1 MDRKDRVTLTQLVRS
16 LDAQLPLIR
25 ASSSSPHPQLD
36 YLALLRLQTT
46 AKHARQLLE
55 QARDEHEE
63 ESRLASTSHARPKR
77 GSLVDLD
84 SRLTSAEQALAH
96 FSDPASLTR
105 LPRPSFSDP
114 LFSPDLDF
122 LRPSAPPPFDFPS
135 EPSTPAAPPPKER
148 EKPSARRAALGL
160 AAGQVDEEKENE
172 RPTSPVKAGDEALGT
187 TAFGLPSSA
196 GVRHRAGKADVV
208 PPYLAAKR
216 KGKEKERERERE
228 KAESLDADDAVD
240 EKKKDRLAAAA
251 DDLLPA
257 DSGTS
262 ATTSDLLSHHHALQ
276 STLLDSLTSLSG
288 ALKTSTLTFSDSL
301 AKDKEVMEKAK
312 EQLEGNMGTMVGQQ
326 KRLKDVRGKTRG
338 TTCWTIGLL
347 AIVAVLWV
355 LVFLLIKVT

>member
-1 MDRKDRVTLTQLVRS
+1 MERKDRVTLTQLVRS

-36 YLALLRLQTT
+36 YLALLRLQRT

-63 ESRLASTSHARPKR
+63 ESRLASTS
-77 GSLVDLD
+77 S
-84 SRLTSAEQALAH
+84 
-96 FSDPASLTR
+96 
-105 LPRPSFSDP
+105 
-114 LFSPDLDF
+114 DLDF
-122 LRPSAPPPFDFPS
+122 LRPSAPLPFGFPS
-135 EPSTPAAPPPKER
+135 EPSTPATPPPKER
-148 EKPSARRAALGL
+148 EKPSARRAALGV
-160 AAGQVDEEKENE
+160 AAGQADEEKENE
-172 RPTSPVKAGDEALGT
+172 RPVSPVKAGDEAIGS
-187 TAFGLPSSA
+187 TAFGLRSA
-196 GVRHRAGKADVV
+196 GGVRHRAAAAGAV

-216 KGKEKERERERE
+216 KRKEKERE
-228 KAESLDADDAVD
+228 KAESPDADDAVD
-240 EKKKDRLAAAA
+240 EKKKDRLAAAAAA

>member
-1 MDRKDRVTLTQLVRS
+1 MERKDRVTLTQLVRS

-36 YLALLRLQTT
+36 YLALLRLQRT

-77 GSLVDLD
+77 GSLLDLD

-96 FSDPASLTR
+96 FSDPASLAQ
-105 LPRPSFSDP
+105 LPRPSFPDP
-114 LFSPDLDF
+114 LFSSDLDF
-122 LRPSAPPPFDFPS
+122 LRPSAPLPFGFPS
-135 EPSTPAAPPPKER
+135 EPSTPATPPPKER
-148 EKPSARRAALGL
+148 EKPSARRAALGV
-160 AAGQVDEEKENE
+160 AAGQADEEKENE
-172 RPTSPVKAGDEALGT
+172 RPVSPVKAGDEAIGS
-187 TAFGLPSSA
+187 TAFGLRSA
-196 GVRHRAGKADVV
+196 GGVRHRAAAAGAV

-216 KGKEKERERERE
+216 KRKEKERE
-228 KAESLDADDAVD
+228 KAESPDADDAVD
-240 EKKKDRLAAAA
+240 EKKKDRLAAAAAA

>member
-16 LDAQLPLIR
+16 LDVQLPLIR
-25 ASSSSPHPQLD
+25 DTSSFPHAKLD
-36 YLALLRLQTT
+36 YLALLRLQT
-46 AKHARQLLE
+46 LLE
-55 QARDEHEE
+55 QASDEHEE

-77 GSLVDLD
+77 GSLLDLD
-84 SRLTSAEQALAH
+84 SRLSSAEQALAH
-96 FSDPASLTR
+96 LSDPASLSQ
-105 LPRPSFSDP
+105 LPRPFFPDP
-114 LFSPDLDF
+114 LFSSDLDF

-135 EPSTPAAPPPKER
+135 ETSTPDSPSPNER
-148 EKPSARRAALGL
+148 ETPSIRRAALGL
-160 AAGQVDEEKENE
+160 VEEKENE
-172 RPTSPVKAGDEALGT
+172 RPALPVKAGDEAIGS
-187 TAFGLPSSA
+187 TAFGLPSA
-196 GVRHRAGKADVV
+196 TGVRHRAGKAEAV

-216 KGKEKERERERE
+216 KGKEKEREREKE
-228 KAESLDADDAVD
+228 EGDNATDFAD

-262 ATTSDLLSHHHALQ
+262 ATTSDLLSRHHALQ

-288 ALKTSTLTFSDSL
+288 ALKSSTLTFSDSL